1 MASALARGY
10 QEEDSAGQTNVFA
23 VEPKQYLAGSSGDQ
37 PDVNPNT
44 QIIAVS
50 VGAIALA
57 LVASG
62 FVKGLTNDG
71 VPISDEPGSYLS
83 LSEYSSKFS
92 GSDVAAAPSISSGSQ
107 A

>member
-1 MASALARGY
+1 MTLMLTVTSVV
-10 QEEDSAGQTNVFA
+10 Q
-23 VEPKQYLAGSSGDQ
+23 PKQYLAGSSGDQ

-71 VPISDEPGSYLS
+71 GERRTNILTVS
-83 LSEYSSKFS
+83 
-92 GSDVAAAPSISSGSQ
+92 
-107 A
+107 

>member
-1 MASALARGY
+1 MLTLTCVMQPR
-10 QEEDSAGQTNVFA
+10 
-23 VEPKQYLAGSSGDQ
+23 QYLAGSSGDQ

-71 VPISDEPGSYLS
+71 GEHCTHILTACWLQHVLLQKCSVRRLHALE
-83 LSEYSSKFS
+83 
-92 GSDVAAAPSISSGSQ
+92 
-107 A
+107 

>member
-1 MASALARGY
+1 MLTVTCVCVQPR
-10 QEEDSAGQTNVFA
+10 
-23 VEPKQYLAGSSGDQ
+23 QYLAGSSGDQ

-71 VPISDEPGSYLS
+71 GEHCFHILR
-83 LSEYSSKFS
+83 
-92 GSDVAAAPSISSGSQ
+92 AC
-107 A
+107 